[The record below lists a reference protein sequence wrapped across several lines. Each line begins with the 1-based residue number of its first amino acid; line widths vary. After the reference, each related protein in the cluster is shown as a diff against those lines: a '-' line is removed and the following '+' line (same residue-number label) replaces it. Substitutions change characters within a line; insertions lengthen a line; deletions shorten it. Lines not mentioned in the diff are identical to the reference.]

1 MEQKKF
7 QALVGQ
13 LSGNEMS
20 DREKLSLVEI
30 MAPFNFLY
38 CHQVS
43 GTGGHM
49 NSASSQRHYCVIP
62 VSKISVWFS
71 CTYLR
76 DL

>member
-38 CHQVS
+38 CHQV
-43 GTGGHM
+43 GGIGGGCRIQTGPRTSDGGL
-49 NSASSQRHYCVIP
+49 QGEREGVGLGCCP
-62 VSKISVWFS
+62 E
-71 CTYLR
+71 C
-76 DL
+76 